1 MSQSLLDQVRALI
14 GSHEGPEAARRSQS
28 DCLLPSFLP
37 ILRQFDLCFVTA
49 SHQGLFLPSGPTFD
63 LPFPKKRFMSV
74 REFL

>member
-1 MSQSLLDQVRALI
+1 VGEPALQDRLLA
-14 GSHEGPEAARRSQS
+14 
-28 DCLLPSFLP
+28 SFLP

-49 SHQGLFLPSGPTFD
+49 SNQCIFLPSGPTFD